1 LEELNRH
8 LAMIKP
14 NINKA
19 KSLRIARIGVFSAL
33 YVVTSLIPISMF
45 IGAPSFLS
53 LNLIVTPTIAAIL
66 PPTEALFAAIF
77 GGTIALYLIPGQAMF
92 GPFTILLPV
101 AGATFGSLAFHKQ
114 KTGALAASI
123 FLATAI
129 SAYLIKNYAFPYFI
143 IPHILAIILASISPL
158 FNKRNFRI
166 LAAQCAFIST
176 MCEQGMMMIFAVHL
190 LCLPWQAFVG
200 ILPLMIYERLIGT
213 IGGAMLIITLQKFF
227 PNILK
232 K

>member
-1 LEELNRH
+1 MTN
-8 LAMIKP
+8 P
-14 NINKA
+14 NINEA
-19 KSLRIARIGVFSAL
+19 KSLRVARIGVFSAL

-53 LNLIVTPTIAAIL
+53 LNLIMTPTIAAIL
-66 PPTEALFAAIF
+66 PPIEALFAAIF

-129 SAYLIKNYAFPYFI
+129 SAYLIKNYMFPYFI
-143 IPHILAIILASISPL
+143 IPHTLAIILASISSL
-158 FNKRNFRI
+158 SNKRNPFRI
-166 LAAQCAFIST
+166 LAAQYAFVST

-190 LCLPWQAFVG
+190 LCLPWQAFIG
-200 ILPLMIYERLIGT
+200 IFPLMIYERLIGAA
-213 IGGAMLIITLQKFF
+213 GGAILIIALQKFF

-232 K
+232 IS

>member
-1 LEELNRH
+1 
-8 LAMIKP
+8 MTKP

-66 PPTEALFAAIF
+66 SPTEALFAAVL
-77 GGTIALYLIPGQAMF
+77 GGTIALYFIPGQAMF

-101 AGATFGSLAFHKQ
+101 AGATFGSIAFHKQ
-114 KTGALAASI
+114 KTGALAPSI
-123 FLATAI
+123 FLAIAI
-129 SAYLIKNYAFPYFI
+129 LTYLIKNYMFPYFI
-143 IPHILAIILASISPL
+143 IQHTLAIILASISCL
-158 FNKRNFRI
+158 LNKRKSFRI
-166 LAAQCAFIST
+166 LLALYAFVST

-190 LCLPWQAFVG
+190 LCLPWQAFIG

-213 IGGAMLIITLQKFF
+213 AGGTILIIALQKFF
-227 PNILK
+227 PNIFEK
-232 K
+232 IN